1 MSMRID
7 ESAKAGRHVLALS
20 GELTLDTAGRLDSQL
35 ARLCV
40 DGASEIELDLRGL
53 RFIDSTGLESILA
66 GRETCARNGT
76 AFHLVAGTGAA
87 YQLFAVTGLLEI
99 LPLRDATFD

>member
-7 ESAKAGRHVLALS
+7 ESAKAGRHVLALT
-20 GELTLDTAGRLDSQL
+20 GDLAADGARRLDSLL

-53 RFIDSTGLESILA
+53 SFIDSTGLESILA
-66 GRETCARNGT
+66 GKEICAQHGT
-76 AFHLVAGTGAA
+76 AFHLVAGSGAA
-87 YQLFAVTGLLEI
+87 YELFAVTGLLEI